1 MSFSDSFFLDKGSQ
15 HKLREELASIPRMI
29 GELSVTLT
37 RQARIQRPGLSMSRR
52 PKPESQVPIHI
63 GAHNAADVLH
73 NCLGT
78 WVRLVCEQRA
88 IVWDK
93 GNDIITLAKWLRV
106 NMIALALTEGS
117 EEAYEDIKAAIDDCW
132 RQIDIPADDDIVIDR
147 GRVHEANKHIVT
159 ADTIEPIARRIGEMG
174 KKLNAQRVHS
184 LTRGGHLR
192 PVSSDPDTGKKFY
205 RLGDVLHAHNNC
217 EKRDRKKGA

>member
-1 MSFSDSFFLDKGSQ
+1 MTMDFFMPRQDQ
-15 HKLREELASIPRMI
+15 IKLREELASIPRMI

-147 GRVHEANKHIVT
+147 GRVHEANRLVVT
-159 ADTIEPIARRIGEMG
+159 AGQVEKLANKMGAIGKGLNKRRVETLAARR
-174 KKLNAQRVHS
+174 KNP
-184 LTRGGHLR
+184 LR
-192 PVSSDPDTGKKFY
+192 PCAVDGDVKFF
-205 RLGDVLHAHNNC
+205 RLGDVLDAHHRSD
-217 EKRDRKKGA
+217 ESGKKAG

>member
-1 MSFSDSFFLDKGSQ
+1 MSVSDSFFLDKASQ

-93 GNDIITLAKWLRV
+93 GNDIITLAKWLRI

-117 EEAYEDIKAAIDDCW
+117 EEAYEDIKAAIDECW

-147 GRVHEANKHIVT
+147 GRVHEANRLVVT
-159 ADTIEPIARRIGEMG
+159 AGQVEKLANKMGAIGKGLNKRRVETLAARR
-174 KKLNAQRVHS
+174 KNP
-184 LTRGGHLR
+184 LR
-192 PVSSDPDTGKKFY
+192 PCAVDGDVKFF
-205 RLGDVLHAHNNC
+205 RLGDVLDAHHRSD
-217 EKRDRKKGA
+217 ESGKKAG

>member
-1 MSFSDSFFLDKGSQ
+1 MSVADSYFLDKGSQ

-117 EEAYEDIKAAIDDCW
+117 EEAYEDIKAAIDECW

-147 GRVHEANKHIVT
+147 GRVHEANRLVVT
-159 ADTIEPIARRIGEMG
+159 AGQVEKLANKMGAIGKGLNKRRVETLAARR
-174 KKLNAQRVHS
+174 KNP
-184 LTRGGHLR
+184 LR
-192 PVSSDPDTGKKFY
+192 PCAVDGDVKFF
-205 RLGDVLHAHNNC
+205 RLGDVLDAHHRSD
-217 EKRDRKKGA
+217 ESGKKAG

>member
-1 MSFSDSFFLDKGSQ
+1 MTMDFFMPRQDQ

-117 EEAYEDIKAAIDDCW
+117 EEAYEDIKAAVDECW

-147 GRVHEANKHIVT
+147 GRVHEANRLVVT
-159 ADTIEPIARRIGEMG
+159 AGQVEKLANKMGAIGKGLNKRRVETLAARR
-174 KKLNAQRVHS
+174 KNP
-184 LTRGGHLR
+184 LR
-192 PVSSDPDTGKKFY
+192 PCAVDGDVKFF
-205 RLGDVLHAHNNC
+205 RLGDVLDAHH
-217 EKRDRKKGA
+217 RSDDAGKKAG

>member
-1 MSFSDSFFLDKGSQ
+1 MTMDFFMPRQDQ
-15 HKLREELASIPRMI
+15 IKLREELASIPRMI

-63 GAHNAADVLH
+63 GAHNAADLLH

-93 GNDIITLAKWLRV
+93 GNDIITLAKWLRI

-147 GRVHEANKHIVT
+147 GRVHEANRLVVT
-159 ADTIEPIARRIGEMG
+159 AGQVEKLANKMGAIGKGLNKRRVETLAARR
-174 KKLNAQRVHS
+174 KNP
-184 LTRGGHLR
+184 LR
-192 PVSSDPDTGKKFY
+192 PCAVDGDVKFF
-205 RLGDVLHAHNNC
+205 RLGDVLDAHHRSD
-217 EKRDRKKGA
+217 ESGKKAG

>member
-1 MSFSDSFFLDKGSQ
+1 MSVADSFYLDKASQ

-63 GAHNAADVLH
+63 GAHNAADLLH

-117 EEAYEDIKAAIDDCW
+117 EEAYEDIKAAIDECW

-147 GRVHEANKHIVT
+147 GRVHEANRLVVT
-159 ADTIEPIARRIGEMG
+159 AGQVEKLANKMGAIGKGLNKRRVETLAARR
-174 KKLNAQRVHS
+174 KNP
-184 LTRGGHLR
+184 LR
-192 PVSSDPDTGKKFY
+192 PCAVDGDVKFF
-205 RLGDVLHAHNNC
+205 RLGDVLDAHHRSD
-217 EKRDRKKGA
+217 ESGKKAG

>member
-1 MSFSDSFFLDKGSQ
+1 MSVSDSFFLDKSSQ
-15 HKLREELASIPRMI
+15 NKLREELASIPRMI

-93 GNDIITLAKWLRV
+93 GNDIITLAKWLRI

-147 GRVHEANKHIVT
+147 GRVHEANRLVVT
-159 ADTIEPIARRIGEMG
+159 AGQVEKLANKMGAIGKGLNKRRVETLAARR
-174 KKLNAQRVHS
+174 KNP
-184 LTRGGHLR
+184 LR
-192 PVSSDPDTGKKFY
+192 PCAVDGDVKFF
-205 RLGDVLHAHNNC
+205 RLGDVLDAHH
-217 EKRDRKKGA
+217 RSDDKKVG

>member
-1 MSFSDSFFLDKGSQ
+1 MSVADSYFLDKGSQ

-117 EEAYEDIKAAIDDCW
+117 EEAYEDIKAAIDECW
-132 RQIDIPADDDIVIDR
+132 RQIDIPADDEVVIDR
-147 GRVHEANKHIVT
+147 ARVEAANRSVVT
-159 ADTIEPIARRIGEMG
+159 LSTIGSIA
-174 KKLNAQRVHS
+174 S
-184 LTRGGHLR
+184 
-192 PVSSDPDTGKKFY
+192 
-205 RLGDVLHAHNNC
+205 RLGPIGNGLN
-217 EKRDRKKGA
+217 RDRLRL

>member
-1 MSFSDSFFLDKGSQ
+1 MSVADSYFLDKGSQ
-15 HKLREELASIPRMI
+15 HKLREELASVPRMI

-117 EEAYEDIKAAIDDCW
+117 EEAYEDIKAAIDECW

-147 GRVHEANKHIVT
+147 GRVHEANRLVVT
-159 ADTIEPIARRIGEMG
+159 AGQVEKLANKMGAIGKGLNKRRVETLAARR
-174 KKLNAQRVHS
+174 KNP
-184 LTRGGHLR
+184 LR
-192 PVSSDPDTGKKFY
+192 PCAVDGDVKFF
-205 RLGDVLHAHNNC
+205 RLGDVLDAHHRSD
-217 EKRDRKKGA
+217 ESGKKAG

>member
-1 MSFSDSFFLDKGSQ
+1 MPRQDQ
-15 HKLREELASIPRMI
+15 IKLREELASIPRMI

-63 GAHNAADVLH
+63 GAHNAADLLH

-117 EEAYEDIKAAIDDCW
+117 EEAYEDIKAAIDECW

-147 GRVHEANKHIVT
+147 GRVHEANRLVVT
-159 ADTIEPIARRIGEMG
+159 AGQVEKLANKMGAIGKGLNKRRVETLAARR
-174 KKLNAQRVHS
+174 KNP
-184 LTRGGHLR
+184 LR
-192 PVSSDPDTGKKFY
+192 PCAVDGDVKFF
-205 RLGDVLHAHNNC
+205 RLGDVLDAHHRSD
-217 EKRDRKKGA
+217 ESGKKAG

>member
-1 MSFSDSFFLDKGSQ
+1 MSVADSYFLDKGSQ
-15 HKLREELASIPRMI
+15 HKLREELADIPRMI

-117 EEAYEDIKAAIDDCW
+117 EEAYEDIKAAIDECW

-147 GRVHEANKHIVT
+147 GRVHEANRLVVT
-159 ADTIEPIARRIGEMG
+159 AGQVEKLANKMGAIGKGLNKRRVETLAARR
-174 KKLNAQRVHS
+174 KNP
-184 LTRGGHLR
+184 LR
-192 PVSSDPDTGKKFY
+192 PCAVDGDVKFF
-205 RLGDVLHAHNNC
+205 RLGDVLDAHHRSD
-217 EKRDRKKGA
+217 ESGKKAG

>member
-1 MSFSDSFFLDKGSQ
+1 MSVADSYFLDKGSQ
-15 HKLREELASIPRMI
+15 NKLREELASIPRMI

-93 GNDIITLAKWLRV
+93 GNDIITLAKWLRI

-117 EEAYEDIKAAIDDCW
+117 EEAYEDIKSAVDECW

-147 GRVHEANKHIVT
+147 GRVHEANRLVVT
-159 ADTIEPIARRIGEMG
+159 AGQVEKLANKMGAIGKGLNKRRVETLAARR
-174 KKLNAQRVHS
+174 KNP
-184 LTRGGHLR
+184 LR
-192 PVSSDPDTGKKFY
+192 PCAVDGDVKFF
-205 RLGDVLHAHNNC
+205 RLGDVLDAHHRSD
-217 EKRDRKKGA
+217 ESGKKAG

>member
-1 MSFSDSFFLDKGSQ
+1 MSVSDSFFLDKSSQ

-63 GAHNAADVLH
+63 GAHNAADLLH

-117 EEAYEDIKAAIDDCW
+117 EEAYEDIKAAVDECW

-147 GRVHEANKHIVT
+147 GRVHEANRLVVT
-159 ADTIEPIARRIGEMG
+159 AGQVEKLANKMGAIGKGLNKRRVETLAARR
-174 KKLNAQRVHS
+174 KNP
-184 LTRGGHLR
+184 LR
-192 PVSSDPDTGKKFY
+192 PCAVDGDVKFF
-205 RLGDVLHAHNNC
+205 RLGDVLDAHHRSD
-217 EKRDRKKGA
+217 ESGKKAG

>member
-1 MSFSDSFFLDKGSQ
+1 MSVSDSFFLDKGSQ

-93 GNDIITLAKWLRV
+93 GNDIITLAKWLRI

-117 EEAYEDIKAAIDDCW
+117 EEAYEDIKAAVDECW
-132 RQIDIPADDDIVIDR
+132 RQIDIPADDEVVIDR
-147 GRVHEANKHIVT
+147 GRVHEANRLVVT
-159 ADTIEPIARRIGEMG
+159 AGQVEKLANKMGAIGKGLNKRRVETLAARR
-174 KKLNAQRVHS
+174 KNP
-184 LTRGGHLR
+184 LR
-192 PVSSDPDTGKKFY
+192 PCAVDGDVKFF
-205 RLGDVLHAHNNC
+205 RLGDVLDAHHRSD
-217 EKRDRKKGA
+217 ESGKKAG

>member
-1 MSFSDSFFLDKGSQ
+1 MSVSDSFFLDKNSQ

-117 EEAYEDIKAAIDDCW
+117 EEAYEDIKAAIDECW

-147 GRVHEANKHIVT
+147 GRVHEANRLVVT
-159 ADTIEPIARRIGEMG
+159 AGQVEKLANKMGAIGKGLNKRRVETLAARR
-174 KKLNAQRVHS
+174 KNP
-184 LTRGGHLR
+184 LR
-192 PVSSDPDTGKKFY
+192 PCAVDGDVKFF
-205 RLGDVLHAHNNC
+205 RLGDVLDAHHRSD
-217 EKRDRKKGA
+217 ESGKKAG

>member
-1 MSFSDSFFLDKGSQ
+1 MSVADSYFLDKGSQ
-15 HKLREELASIPRMI
+15 HKLREELASVPRMI

-117 EEAYEDIKAAIDDCW
+117 EEAYEDIKAAIDECW

-147 GRVHEANKHIVT
+147 GRVHEANRLVVT
-159 ADTIEPIARRIGEMG
+159 AGQVEKLANKMGAIGKGLNKRRVETLAARR
-174 KKLNAQRVHS
+174 KNP
-184 LTRGGHLR
+184 LR
-192 PVSSDPDTGKKFY
+192 PCAVDGDVKFF
-205 RLGDVLHAHNNC
+205 RLGDVLDAHH
-217 EKRDRKKGA
+217 RKDEPGKKAG

>member
-1 MSFSDSFFLDKGSQ
+1 MSVADSYFLDKGSQ

-88 IVWDK
+88 IMWDK

-117 EEAYEDIKAAIDDCW
+117 EEAYEDIKTAVDECW
-132 RQIDIPADDDIVIDR
+132 RQIDIPTDDDIVIDR
-147 GRVHEANKHIVT
+147 GRVHEANRLVVT
-159 ADTIEPIARRIGEMG
+159 AGQVEKLANKMGAIGKGLNKRRVETLAARR
-174 KKLNAQRVHS
+174 KNP
-184 LTRGGHLR
+184 LR
-192 PVSSDPDTGKKFY
+192 PCAVDGDVKFF
-205 RLGDVLHAHNNC
+205 RLGDVLDAHHRSD
-217 EKRDRKKGA
+217 ESGKKAG

>member
-1 MSFSDSFFLDKGSQ
+1 MSVSDSFFLDKASQ

-117 EEAYEDIKAAIDDCW
+117 EEAYEDIKAAIDECW

-147 GRVHEANKHIVT
+147 GRVHEANRLVVT
-159 ADTIEPIARRIGEMG
+159 AGQVEKLANKMGAIGKGLNKRRVETLAARR
-174 KKLNAQRVHS
+174 KNP
-184 LTRGGHLR
+184 LR
-192 PVSSDPDTGKKFY
+192 PCAVDGDVKFF
-205 RLGDVLHAHNNC
+205 RLGDVLDAHHRSD
-217 EKRDRKKGA
+217 ESGKKAG

>member
-1 MSFSDSFFLDKGSQ
+1 MSVADSYFLDKGSQ

-117 EEAYEDIKAAIDDCW
+117 EEAYEDIKAAIDECW
-132 RQIDIPADDDIVIDR
+132 RQIDIPADDEVVIDR
-147 GRVHEANKHIVT
+147 ARVEAANRSVVT
-159 ADTIEPIARRIGEMG
+159 LSTIGSIASRLGPIGNG
-174 KKLNAQRVHS
+174 LNRDRLRLLAK
-184 LTRGGHLR
+184 RGDVR
-192 PVSSDPDTGKKFY
+192 PCSEDEDSGTKFY
-205 RLGDVLHAHNNC
+205 RLGDVLHAHH
-217 EKRDRKKGA
+217 DRSSRKSRKSA

>member
-1 MSFSDSFFLDKGSQ
+1 MSVADSFYLDKASQ

-63 GAHNAADVLH
+63 GAHNAADLLH

-117 EEAYEDIKAAIDDCW
+117 E
-132 RQIDIPADDDIVIDR
+132 
-147 GRVHEANKHIVT
+147 
-159 ADTIEPIARRIGEMG
+159 
-174 KKLNAQRVHS
+174 
-184 LTRGGHLR
+184 
-192 PVSSDPDTGKKFY
+192 
-205 RLGDVLHAHNNC
+205 
-217 EKRDRKKGA
+217 GAMINTCG

>member
-1 MSFSDSFFLDKGSQ
+1 MSVSDSFFLDKGSQ

-93 GNDIITLAKWLRV
+93 GNDIITLAKWLRI

-117 EEAYEDIKAAIDDCW
+117 EEAYEDIKAAIDECW

-147 GRVHEANKHIVT
+147 GRVHEANRLVVT
-159 ADTIEPIARRIGEMG
+159 AGQVEKLANKMGAIGKGLNKRRVETLAARR
-174 KKLNAQRVHS
+174 KNP
-184 LTRGGHLR
+184 LR
-192 PVSSDPDTGKKFY
+192 PCAVDGDVKFF
-205 RLGDVLHAHNNC
+205 RLGDVLDAHHRSD
-217 EKRDRKKGA
+217 ESGKKAG

>member
-1 MSFSDSFFLDKGSQ
+1 MTMDFFMPRQDQ
-15 HKLREELASIPRMI
+15 IKLREELASIPRMI

-117 EEAYEDIKAAIDDCW
+117 EEAYEDIKAAIDECW

-147 GRVHEANKHIVT
+147 GRVHEANRLVVT
-159 ADTIEPIARRIGEMG
+159 AGQVEKLANKMGAIGKGLNKRRVETLAARR
-174 KKLNAQRVHS
+174 KNP
-184 LTRGGHLR
+184 LR
-192 PVSSDPDTGKKFY
+192 PCAVDGDVKFF
-205 RLGDVLHAHNNC
+205 RLGDVLDAHHRSD
-217 EKRDRKKGA
+217 ESGKKAG

>member
-1 MSFSDSFFLDKGSQ
+1 MSVADSYFLDKGSQ

-106 NMIALALTEGS
+106 NMIALALTKGS
-117 EEAYEDIKAAIDDCW
+117 EEAYEDIKAAIDECW

-147 GRVHEANKHIVT
+147 GRVHEANRLVVT
-159 ADTIEPIARRIGEMG
+159 AGQVEKLANKMGAIGKGLNKRRVETLAARR
-174 KKLNAQRVHS
+174 KNP
-184 LTRGGHLR
+184 LR
-192 PVSSDPDTGKKFY
+192 PCAVDGDVKFF
-205 RLGDVLHAHNNC
+205 RLGDVLDAHHRSD
-217 EKRDRKKGA
+217 ESGKKAG

>member
-1 MSFSDSFFLDKGSQ
+1 MSVADSYFLDKGSQ

-63 GAHNAADVLH
+63 GAHNAADLLH

-117 EEAYEDIKAAIDDCW
+117 EEAYEDIKAAIDECW
-132 RQIDIPADDDIVIDR
+132 RQIDIPADDEIVIDR
-147 GRVHEANKHIVT
+147 GRVHEANRLVVT
-159 ADTIEPIARRIGEMG
+159 AGQVEKLANKMGAIGKGLNKRRVETLAAR
-174 KKLNAQRVHS
+174 
-184 LTRGGHLR
+184 
-192 PVSSDPDTGKKFY
+192 
-205 RLGDVLHAHNNC
+205 
-217 EKRDRKKGA
+217 

>member
-1 MSFSDSFFLDKGSQ
+1 MSVSDSFFLDKSSQ

-63 GAHNAADVLH
+63 GAHNAADLLH

-117 EEAYEDIKAAIDDCW
+117 EEAYEDIKAAIDECW

-147 GRVHEANKHIVT
+147 GRVHEANRLVVT
-159 ADTIEPIARRIGEMG
+159 AGQVEKLANKMGAIGKGLNKRRVETLAARR
-174 KKLNAQRVHS
+174 KNP
-184 LTRGGHLR
+184 LR
-192 PVSSDPDTGKKFY
+192 PCAVDGDVKFF
-205 RLGDVLHAHNNC
+205 RLGDVLDAHHRSD
-217 EKRDRKKGA
+217 ESGKKAG

>member
-1 MSFSDSFFLDKGSQ
+1 MSVADSYFLDKGSQ
-15 HKLREELASIPRMI
+15 HKLREELASIPCMI

-117 EEAYEDIKAAIDDCW
+117 EEAYEDIKAAIDECW

-147 GRVHEANKHIVT
+147 GRVHEANRLVVT
-159 ADTIEPIARRIGEMG
+159 AGQVEKLANKMGAIGKGLNKRRVETLAARR
-174 KKLNAQRVHS
+174 KNP
-184 LTRGGHLR
+184 LR
-192 PVSSDPDTGKKFY
+192 PCAVDGDVKFF
-205 RLGDVLHAHNNC
+205 RLGDVLDAHHRSD
-217 EKRDRKKGA
+217 ESGKKAG

>member
-1 MSFSDSFFLDKGSQ
+1 MSVADSYFLDKGSQ

-63 GAHNAADVLH
+63 GAHNAADLLH

-117 EEAYEDIKAAIDDCW
+117 EEAYEDIKAAIDECW

-147 GRVHEANKHIVT
+147 GRVHEANRLVVT
-159 ADTIEPIARRIGEMG
+159 AGQVEKLANKMGAIGKGLNKRRVETLAARR
-174 KKLNAQRVHS
+174 KNP
-184 LTRGGHLR
+184 LR
-192 PVSSDPDTGKKFY
+192 PCAVDGDVKFF
-205 RLGDVLHAHNNC
+205 RLGDVLDAHHRSD
-217 EKRDRKKGA
+217 ESGKKAG

>member
-1 MSFSDSFFLDKGSQ
+1 MSVSDSFFLDKGSQ

-63 GAHNAADVLH
+63 GAHNAADLLH

-93 GNDIITLAKWLRV
+93 GNDIITLAKWLRI

-117 EEAYEDIKAAIDDCW
+117 EEAYEDIKAAIDECW

-147 GRVHEANKHIVT
+147 GRVHEANRLVVT
-159 ADTIEPIARRIGEMG
+159 AGQVEKLANKMGAIGKGLNKRRVETLAARR
-174 KKLNAQRVHS
+174 KNP
-184 LTRGGHLR
+184 LR
-192 PVSSDPDTGKKFY
+192 PCAVDGDVKFF
-205 RLGDVLHAHNNC
+205 RLGDALDAHHRSD
-217 EKRDRKKGA
+217 ESGKKAG

>member
-1 MSFSDSFFLDKGSQ
+1 MSVADAYFLDRGSQ
-15 HKLREELASIPRMI
+15 IKLRDELASIPRMI

-63 GAHNAADVLH
+63 GAHNAADLLH

-93 GNDIITLAKWLRV
+93 GNDIITLAKWLRI

-117 EEAYEDIKAAIDDCW
+117 EEAYEDIKAAIDECW
-132 RQIDIPADDDIVIDR
+132 RQIDIPADDDIMIDR
-147 GRVHEANKHIVT
+147 ARVHEANRVVVT
-159 ADTIEPIARRIGEMG
+159 AGQVEKLANKMGAIGKGLNKRRVETLASRR
-174 KKLNAQRVHS
+174 KNP
-184 LTRGGHLR
+184 LR
-192 PVSSDPDTGKKFY
+192 PCAVDGDVKFF
-205 RLGDVLHAHNNC
+205 RLGDVLDAHHRSD
-217 EKRDRKKGA
+217 ESGKKAG